1 MIENKV
7 VAQSLKI
14 LATLMKCGF
23 CAIVLDIAARVWCD
37 RKRVVTS
44 PRIGRYNN
52 DALGGY
58 AANEFTLEI
67 KPKR

>member
-1 MIENKV
+1 
-7 VAQSLKI
+7 
-14 LATLMKCGF
+14 MKCGF